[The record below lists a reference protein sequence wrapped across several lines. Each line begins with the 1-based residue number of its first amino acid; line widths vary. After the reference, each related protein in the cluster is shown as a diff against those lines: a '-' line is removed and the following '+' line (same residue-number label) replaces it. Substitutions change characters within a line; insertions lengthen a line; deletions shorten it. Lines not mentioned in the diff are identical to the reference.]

1 MKLVGNYRAIVT
13 HADVGMS
20 KNDKP
25 VLKVTFDVTDEY
37 VNGQWMPLSIVQQ
50 AVMHYS
56 LGLDI
61 QVKSGKTSAQ
71 RTAEQIKDSYGYT
84 GPLSDIGKIVLS
96 EVELVCEDHNRG
108 NFTSIKYVNNP
119 NKKKSTE
126 LAPFASDRL
135 AELDRIFASIAG

>member
-13 HADVGMS
+13 HADVGVS
-20 KNDKP
+20 KKGKD

-37 VNGQWMPLSIVQQ
+37 VNGQWMPLNVTQQ
-50 AVMHYS
+50 IPMHYS

-61 QVKSGKTSAQ
+61 QVKSGKTNAQ
-71 RTAEQIKDSYGYT
+71 RTAEQIKETYGYT

-96 EVELVCEDHNRG
+96 EVELVCEDHNEG
-108 NFTSIKYVNNP
+108 NFTKIKYINNP
-119 NKKKSTE
+119 KNRKVDLT
-126 LAPFASDRL
+126 PFASDRL